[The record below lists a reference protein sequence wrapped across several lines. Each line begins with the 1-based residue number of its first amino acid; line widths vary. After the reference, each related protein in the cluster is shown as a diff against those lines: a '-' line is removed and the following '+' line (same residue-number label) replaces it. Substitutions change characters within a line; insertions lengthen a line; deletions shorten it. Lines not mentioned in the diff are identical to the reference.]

1 MFNVRALAN
10 KYIQVTNPN
19 QKINWIQ
26 SNGYVTDDA
35 GKRTPKTITLT
46 VDAQIQA
53 LSATDLKHIDGLN
66 ITGVMRSVYMYGNA
80 AGVVRADQIGGD
92 ILVFP
97 EVPGGCNKNWLI
109 NQVIETWSDWCHVI
123 VTLQV
128 E

>member
-46 VDAQIQA
+46 VDAQVQA

-66 ITGVMRSVYMYGNA
+66 ITGIMRSVYMYGNA
-80 AGVVRADQIGGD
+80 AGVVRVDQLGGD

-97 EVPGGCNKNWLI
+97 EAPGCCNRNRLI
-109 NQVIETWSDWCHVI
+109 TQVMETWSDWCHVI
-123 VTLQV
+123 VTLQDD
-128 E
+128 

>member
-35 GKRTPKTITLT
+35 GKRIPKTITLT
-46 VDAQIQA
+46 VDAQVQA